1 MGLIVTIILGALIGW
16 IASMIMK
23 TNMGLIADIIAG
35 IVGSAI
41 GGFIFGSHGL
51 IGQIIVGVIGA
62 CILIGVV
69 KLVTGAGKKTSV

>member
-23 TNMGLIADIIAG
+23 TQMGLIADIIAG

-62 CILIGVV
+62 CILIGVI
-69 KLVTGAGKKTSV
+69 KLVTGADKKTSV